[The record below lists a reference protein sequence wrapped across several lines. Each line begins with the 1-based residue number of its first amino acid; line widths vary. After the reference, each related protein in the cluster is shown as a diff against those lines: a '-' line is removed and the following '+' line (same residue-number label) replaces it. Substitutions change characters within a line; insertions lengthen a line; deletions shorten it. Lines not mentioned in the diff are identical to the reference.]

1 MYTLIIR
8 GAPAAPPAALYFV
21 WLPAQAEF
29 NHRSF
34 ANCNQTLIGFRRSL
48 QERVNFHSI
57 MAGEDS
63 SMTLVEISQNFLA
76 LMESEPSGEMDLN
89 TAADKL
95 RVQKRR
101 LYDITA
107 VLEGIG
113 YVEKKSRNVIV
124 WK

>member
-1 MYTLIIR
+1 
-8 GAPAAPPAALYFV
+8 
-21 WLPAQAEF
+21 
-29 NHRSF
+29 
-34 ANCNQTLIGFRRSL
+34 
-48 QERVNFHSI
+48 
-57 MAGEDS
+57 
-63 SMTLVEISQNFLA
+63 MTLVEISQNFLA
-76 LMESEPSGEMDLN
+76 LMESEPTGEMDLN